1 MSTKE
6 IANRLVE
13 LCRTGQWGAAQK
25 ELYADNCV
33 SIEPKGSPAE
43 LVEGLEA
50 IIKKG
55 EQFNEMVEKFN
66 SLEVSEPLVAENFFS
81 ITMNLDADFKG
92 MGRVV
97 MEEVCVYEVVNGKI
111 VKEQFFFTPQPQG

>member
-13 LCRTGQWGAAQK
+13 LCRTGQWEAAQK
-25 ELYADNCV
+25 ELYADHCV

-43 LVEGLEA
+43 LVEGLDA

-66 SLEVSEPLVAENFFS
+66 SLEVSEPLAAENFFT

>member
-13 LCRTGQWGAAQK
+13 LCRTGQWEAAQK

-43 LVEGLEA
+43 LVEGLDA

-66 SLEVSEPLVAENFFS
+66 SLEVSEPLVAENFFT

>member
-13 LCRTGQWGAAQK
+13 LCRTGQWEAAQK

-43 LVEGLEA
+43 LVEGLDA

-66 SLEVSEPLVAENFFS
+66 SLEVSEPLVAENFFT

-92 MGRVV
+92 MGRVA

>member
-13 LCRTGQWGAAQK
+13 LCRTGQWEAAQK

-43 LVEGLEA
+43 LVEGLDA

-66 SLEVSEPLVAENFFS
+66 SLEVSEPLAAENFFT

-111 VKEQFFFTPQPQG
+111 VKEQFFFTPQPRG